1 MSTTFQS
8 TFGLYCHP
16 VGFDVCWYGKM
27 KKAYLILAT
36 GVIAISFAA
45 VFIRLADAPP
55 LVIAAYRM
63 ALAAMLLAPVFIKR
77 RSAAPESLKRADII
91 YVILA
96 GIFLSIHFALWITSL
111 EYTTIASS
119 VVLVTAHPAFVVLL
133 SFILFKEKPGRA
145 GVLGIIIAFAGV
157 IVINQ
162 GSFDFGS
169 TALKG
174 NAMALVAGLAMGA
187 YLVIGRHLKEKL
199 SALKYLTAIYAVS
212 ALILAG
218 SVIATG
224 KAMTGYSLATYAM
237 LVLIALV
244 PQLIGHSCL
253 NLAVRMIPATI
264 VSIAI
269 LGEPVGAALLGWAVL
284 GEIPRTA
291 EIIGGLIILGGI
303 YIVLR
308 HNRSHMV

>member
-1 MSTTFQS
+1 
-8 TFGLYCHP
+8 
-16 VGFDVCWYGKM
+16 M

-45 VFIRLADAPP
+45 VFIRLADAPS

-63 ALAAMLLAPVFIKR
+63 TLAAMLLVPVFIKR
-77 RSAAPESLKRADII
+77 RSTMPENLKRTDII
-91 YVILA
+91 YVIFA

-119 VVLVTAHPAFVVLL
+119 VVLVTAHPAFVVLF

-145 GVLGIIIAFAGV
+145 SVLGIFIAFAGV
-157 IVINQ
+157 LVINH

-174 NAMALVAGLAMGA
+174 NVMALVAGMAMGA
-187 YLVIGRHLKEKL
+187 YLVTGRHLKDKL
-199 SALKYLTAIYAVS
+199 PALKYLTTVYAVS
-212 ALILAG
+212 AVILAG
-218 SVIATG
+218 SVIAAG
-224 KAMTGYSLATYAM
+224 KEMTGYSLPTYAM

-253 NLAVRMIPATI
+253 NLAVRMIPATV

-269 LGEPVGAALLGWAVL
+269 LGEPAGAALLGWAVL
-284 GEIPRTA
+284 GEIPRPV

-303 YIVLR
+303 YIVMR
-308 HNRSHMV
+308 YNRPQVV

>member
-1 MSTTFQS
+1 
-8 TFGLYCHP
+8 
-16 VGFDVCWYGKM
+16 M
-27 KKAYLILAT
+27 KRAYLILAT

-45 VFIRLADAPP
+45 VFIRLADAPS

-63 ALAAMLLAPVFIKR
+63 AFAALLLLPVFIKR
-77 RSAAPESLKRADII
+77 RKKNTDNLQPTDII
-91 YVILA
+91 YIILA

-133 SFILFKEKPGRA
+133 SFIIFKEKPDTASVA
-145 GVLGIIIAFAGV
+145 GILIAFAGV
-157 IVINQ
+157 MVINQ
-162 GSFDFGS
+162 GSFDFSS
-169 TALKG
+169 TAFKG
-174 NAMALVAGLAMGA
+174 NIMAFVAGMAMGA
-187 YLVIGRHLKEKL
+187 YLVIGRHMKEKL
-199 SALKYLTAIYAVS
+199 PVLNYLTAVYAV
-212 ALILAG
+212 AAVILAA
-218 SVIATG
+218 SVIAAQ
-224 KAMTGYSLATYAM
+224 KEMTGYSLQTYAL

-269 LGEPVGAALLGWAVL
+269 LGEPAGAALLGWAVL
-284 GEIPRTA
+284 GEIPTTH
-291 EIIGGLIILGGI
+291 EVIGGSIILAGI

-308 HNRSHMV
+308 HNRAPVV